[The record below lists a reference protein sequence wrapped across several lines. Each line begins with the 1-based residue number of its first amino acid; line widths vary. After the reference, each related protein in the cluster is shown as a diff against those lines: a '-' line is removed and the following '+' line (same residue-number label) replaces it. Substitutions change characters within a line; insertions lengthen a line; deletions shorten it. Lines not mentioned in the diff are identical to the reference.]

1 MEHFDTGSLVDSMA
15 GNPVEYL
22 EFIKKDSLSSGIYHL
37 KAGATDPQSPHEE
50 DEIYYVLQG
59 TASFTAS
66 SEPVTI
72 VPGSILYVAAGEQ
85 HRFHDIEEDLTLL
98 VFFAA

>member
-1 MEHFDTGSLVDSMA
+1 MEHFDTGSLLDSMA
-15 GNPVEYL
+15 GKPVEYL

-37 KAGATDPQSPHEE
+37 KAGTTDPQAPHDE

-59 TASFTAS
+59 RAAFTGSGETA
-66 SEPVTI
+66 TI
-72 VPGSILYVAAGEQ
+72 APGSILFVGAGEL